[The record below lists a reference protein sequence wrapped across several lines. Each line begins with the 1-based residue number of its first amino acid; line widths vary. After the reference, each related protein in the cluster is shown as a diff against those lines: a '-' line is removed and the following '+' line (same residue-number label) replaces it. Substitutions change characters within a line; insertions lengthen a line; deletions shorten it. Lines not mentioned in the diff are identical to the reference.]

1 MQMLSHWIQDPSSDA
16 RIRVLEGSDA
26 SQTNSQVARITNTN
40 AFVRVRPDTGDYP
53 DALNWVRM
61 GPGMAALSW
70 CASMLKNMGYALPE
84 EGSFVIRYDDGAFNH
99 GPHGTDVNGFT
110 VDLSEASRYESIEQA
125 NEKLQDLLYSDGTV
139 AKVVCVRDLHLS

>member
-26 SQTNSQVARITNTN
+26 SQTNSQVARITHTN

-70 CASMLKNMGYALPE
+70 CASMTTSTSGC
-84 EGSFVIRYDDGAFNH
+84 NH
-99 GPHGTDVNGFT
+99 CFK
-110 VDLSEASRYESIEQA
+110 SSQMFF
-125 NEKLQDLLYSDGTV
+125 Q
-139 AKVVCVRDLHLS
+139 

>member
-26 SQTNSQVARITNTN
+26 SQTNGQVARITHTN

-99 GPHGTDVNGFT
+99 GPHGTDKAPQVRLNPPTFFHEVQQCPGMP
-110 VDLSEASRYESIEQA
+110 SNKSASKQFRPIQ
-125 NEKLQDLLYSDGTV
+125 
-139 AKVVCVRDLHLS
+139 